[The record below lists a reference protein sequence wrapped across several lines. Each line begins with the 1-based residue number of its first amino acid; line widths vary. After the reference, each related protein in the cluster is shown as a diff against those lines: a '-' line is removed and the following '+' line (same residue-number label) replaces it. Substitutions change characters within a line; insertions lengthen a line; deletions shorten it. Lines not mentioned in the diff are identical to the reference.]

1 MIIYIIGPGGVGKST
16 SGVIL
21 AKILEYNFIDL
32 DTEFMKQVNH
42 IGKHIKSYGYEDY
55 CLKNSELFFKL
66 IDAINSNTVFVLS
79 SGFLVH
85 EGFSDLTDKHLKK
98 IKATGISILLLP
110 SQDIEESTEIVVK
123 RQINRGFGLQEDI
136 ERKKFRSRYI
146 EYQKYGD
153 IKIYSKDAPEEI
165 AKLMKNRLQQYLNIN
180 NGVS

>member
-16 SGVIL
+16 SGTIL

-55 CLKNSELFFKL
+55 CIKNSELFFKL
-66 IDAINSNTVFVLS
+66 SDAINSDTVFVLS

-85 EGFSDLTDKHLKK
+85 EGLPDLGNKHQKK
-98 IKATGISILLLP
+98 IKDTGISILLLP
-110 SQDIEESTEIVVK
+110 SKDIQESTEIVVS
-123 RQINRGFGLQEDI
+123 RQLNRGFGLQEDK
-136 ERKKFRSRYI
+136 ERTKFISRYS

-153 IKIYSKDAPEEI
+153 IKIYSKETPDEI
-165 AKLMKNRLQQYLNIN
+165 AQLMKSRLEQFLNLN
-180 NGVS
+180 K